1 MTETPCDP
9 GEVPNFD
16 LHSVFA
22 GQEQVLASE
31 LQIGRLAGHPGVQG
45 DGAEDRW
52 IELLRK
58 RLPNR
63 YAISKAIVV
72 DSRGGRS
79 HQIDAVI
86 HDRQYSPRV
95 WEQGDHLYVPAES
108 VYAVFE
114 IKPEINRN
122 YMLYAAEKVASVR
135 RLARTSASFAWAS
148 GTHQGREDFVPLGGL
163 LCGSCGWTTS
173 LGKPFADALTD
184 ATAQG
189 RLDLGCV
196 LGQGAFEIADREQPR
211 VVTTSAPEVALVSF
225 LLTLMRRLQGLGTSP
240 AIDYRA
246 YAQWVDRGPRVS
258 APAAADS

>member
-1 MTETPCDP
+1 MTEIPSDP
-9 GEVPNFD
+9 GEVPEFD
-16 LHSVFA
+16 LNGVFA

-31 LQIGRLAGHPGVQG
+31 LQAGKLAGHPVVQG

-72 DSRGGRS
+72 DSEGGRS

-108 VYAVFE
+108 VYAAFE
-114 IKPEINRN
+114 IKPEINRS
-122 YMLYAAEKVASVR
+122 YVLYAAKKIASVR
-135 RLARTSASFAWAS
+135 RLARTSSSFAWAS
-148 GTHQGREDFVPLGGL
+148 GTHKGREDFVPLGGL
-163 LCGSCGWTTS
+163 LCGSCGWTTG
-173 LGKPFADALTD
+173 LGQSFEDALAD
-184 ATAQG
+184 TAAEG

-211 VVTTSAPEVALVSF
+211 VVTTSAPEVALVSL
-225 LLTLMRRLQGLGTSP
+225 LLTLMRRLQGLGTAP
-240 AIDYRA
+240 AIDYEA
-246 YAQWVDRGPRVS
+246 YARWIDRGPR
-258 APAAADS
+258 